1 MFVVKYFSIILT
13 LLKDKKE
20 SSYSIGFD
28 WFNLKK
34 REWDKNL
41 KFETKIFKDTNL

>member
-20 SSYSIGFD
+20 QNLNITNKTTSFLSPVIRLALIG
-28 WFNLKK
+28 L
-34 REWDKNL
+34 
-41 KFETKIFKDTNL
+41 I